1 MGIKIIKENNNF
13 DIVITR
19 NLEDIRILRNT
30 IESWLSDMKVDDFK
44 IMSVNICL
52 MEAVYNGMLHSYEG
66 VSNQKKN
73 LDIKINKFKNS
84 IKMVIKDHGKKEWF
98 EKYKVPQLRNNTD
111 PPTHG
116 MGLILMENLSDNM
129 KITSSKYGT
138 KVIMKINVE

>member
-13 DIVITR
+13 NIVITK

-30 IESWLSDMKVDDFK
+30 MESWLSDMKIDEFK

-84 IKMVIKDHGKKEWF
+84 IKMVIKDYGKKEWLK
-98 EKYKVPQLRNNTD
+98 KYKLPQLGDIAN
-111 PPTHG
+111 PPIHG
-116 MGLILMENLSDNM
+116 MGLILMKNLSDNM
-129 KITSSKYGT
+129 QINSSKHGT
-138 KVIMKINVE
+138 KVVMEINLE